1 MTIPFMKS
9 DEELQDYVASFP
21 PYLDPMEYEEKSLP
35 PSPFT
40 LDELIAHNKNIEDRN
55 RKVKITRPK
64 HYSSYAIEPIEY
76 INKNKLGY
84 NEGNIVKYVSRH
96 RLKNKAEDIRKAI
109 QYCEFILRYEYG
121 EEK

>member
-21 PYLDPMEYEEKSLP
+21 PYLDPLEDEEPSLP

-40 LDELIAHNKNIEDRN
+40 FEELMAHRRGIEEH

-64 HYSSYAIEPIEY
+64 HYSSYAIEPIDY
-76 INKNKLGY
+76 INKNRLGY
-84 NEGNIVKYVSRH
+84 NEGNIIKYVSRH
-96 RLKNKAEDIRKAI
+96 RLKNKAEDVRKAI

-121 EEK
+121 EEP

>member
-21 PYLDPMEYEEKSLP
+21 PYLDVANDRLP
-35 PSPFT
+35 T
-40 LDELIAHNKNIEDRN
+40 YDEMVAAFEARGAIESKINRDKTIAHPD
-55 RKVKITRPK
+55 
-64 HYSSYAIEPIEY
+64 HYSKYAIEPIEF

-84 NEGNIVKYVSRH
+84 NEGNIVKYISRH
-96 RLKNKAEDIRKAI
+96 QMKNKAEDVRKAI

-121 EEK
+121 EIP